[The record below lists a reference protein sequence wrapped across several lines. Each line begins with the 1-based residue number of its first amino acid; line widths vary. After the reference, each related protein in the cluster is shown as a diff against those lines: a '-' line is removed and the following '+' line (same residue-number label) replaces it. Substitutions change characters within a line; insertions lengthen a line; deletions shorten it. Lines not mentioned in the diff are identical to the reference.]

1 MKILKKYT
9 FLLFILT
16 STVSFCTVHAQVAE
30 IIHQDTVAA
39 PVKSLLWEI
48 TGKNLKKPSYL
59 YGTIHMIDAK
69 DFFLTEATKQTFDAS
84 ERVTFEIDMEDMTSI
99 FTMFTVMTKVMM
111 KDGVTLKDLLS
122 SDDYTVVKNH
132 FETLGLPMFMMERIK
147 PMFLSAFSSGD
158 APSMGGLNNEDSN
171 VKSYEMEFMK
181 MAKAQNKEMEGLET
195 IAFQMGIFDSIPY
208 KAQAEMLVESI
219 KAGDAG
225 DTEMDMLTEIYKQQD
240 IESMHG
246 MVQSDSSGIDP
257 YEEMLLVNRNRN
269 WIPLM
274 ADMMKKKSTFFAV
287 GAGHLGGDKGVINLL
302 RKEGYTLK
310 PLF

>member
-9 FLLFILT
+9 FLLAFLLAF
-16 STVSFCTVHAQVAE
+16 VSVGTLRAQIKE
-30 IIHQDTVAA
+30 IAPQDSAA
-39 PVKSLLWEI
+39 SVKSLLWEI

-69 DFFLTEATKQTFDAS
+69 DFFLTEATKKSFDAS
-84 ERVTFEIDMEDMTSI
+84 ERVTFEINMEDMNSV

-111 KDGVTLKDLLS
+111 KDGVTLKSLLDK
-122 SDDYTVVKNH
+122 DDYKVVTDF
-132 FETLGLPMFMMERIK
+132 FEKSGLPVFMMERIK
-147 PMFLSAFSSGD
+147 PMFLTALTSGD
-158 APSMGGLNNEDSN
+158 NTSMGSLNDENSSI
-171 VKSYEMEFMK
+171 KSYEMEFMK
-181 MAKAQNKEMEGLET
+181 MAKAENKEMAGLET
-195 IAFQMGIFDSIPY
+195 VAFQMSIFDSIPY
-208 KAQAEMLVESI
+208 EAQAHMLVESI
-219 KAGDAG
+219 KAGDSGVDELDA
-225 DTEMDMLTEIYKQQD
+225 LTEIYKQQD
-240 IESMHG
+240 IEAMHQ
-246 MVQSDSSGIDP
+246 MTTADATGIDP

-302 RKEGYTLK
+302 RREGYTVR